1 MWVYWL
7 IEHIGSTF
15 IADKFLWADM
25 DSMALILGAMG
36 VWLNANNLHQ
46 VYILTQCSYHLHK
59 IFDLH
64 GKEDLHMN
72 FWLHDLGFVDQLT

>member
-7 IEHIGSTF
+7 IEQIGSTF

-25 DSMALILGAMG
+25 DSMALTPAAVG

-46 VYILTQCSYHLHK
+46 VYVLT
-59 IFDLH
+59 
-64 GKEDLHMN
+64 
-72 FWLHDLGFVDQLT
+72 